1 MSQSGH
7 GTVFVLGGILL
18 VVGDSTD
25 DDDDDDDVM
34 IFSTSDEDDDSTNDA
49 ERDDKLGN
57 SFDCCCDDVAN
68 KTVRFWGSTDKEERL
83 LTAMMEKADDVDRS
97 RNRNVVALHQ

>member
-1 MSQSGH
+1 M
-7 GTVFVLGGILL
+7 
-18 VVGDSTD
+18 VVGDSAD
-25 DDDDDDDVM
+25 DDNDDVM

-57 SFDCCCDDVAN
+57 SFNCCCDDVAN
-68 KTVRFWGSTDKEERL
+68 KTVTIWGSTDKEERL

-97 RNRNVVALHQ
+97 RNAVALHQ

>member
-18 VVGDSTD
+18 VVGDSA
-25 DDDDDDDVM
+25 DDDDDDVM

-57 SFDCCCDDVAN
+57 SFDCCCCDDVAN
-68 KTVRFWGSTDKEERL
+68 KTVTIWGSTDKEERL

>member
-57 SFDCCCDDVAN
+57 SFNCCCDDVAN
-68 KTVRFWGSTDKEERL
+68 KTVTIWGSTDKEERL

-97 RNRNVVALHQ
+97 RNVVALHQ